1 MTAELSMPHLLM
13 PHTARWFEL
22 LEQFNPKQA
31 ELTSMVIRRA
41 RVTKLKNEVG
51 KERGASI

>member
-1 MTAELSMPHLLM
+1 MSMPHLLM

-22 LEQFNPKQA
+22 LEQFNPKQV
-31 ELTSMVIRRA
+31 ELTRMVIRRA

-51 KERGASI
+51 RERGASI